1 MAVTDAIPDAAARAR
16 ALDPEGSFIV
26 QAPAGSGKTG
36 LLIQRLLALLSRAD
50 EPEEVVA
57 ITFTRKAAAEMR
69 VRVLDALDGARA
81 GRATEGPHEA
91 LTRRLADAVLARDA
105 AREWHLA
112 DSPGRLRIL
121 TIDALCAHL
130 VRRLPVLS
138 GFGSRPEPVDDAAP
152 LYREAARDTLAA
164 LDGRPSP
171 VSDALRVL
179 LAHRNNDHQALEGLL
194 VEMLRRRDQWLRVV
208 VPGNARELSRDAL
221 EASLRNATLDAL
233 DELRAHAPAAME
245 IVLCAA
251 ADAAAAILDAAGDES
266 FAPLR
271 RLERW
276 PGTALDDRAA
286 WECLARLLLTAEG
299 AVRSDKGVRASEG
312 ILPPSKA
319 PDKAE
324 KERRQALKIE
334 AAAVLDGLREWP
346 AFTGRLHAVRELP
359 PPSYPDRHWAVV
371 EALATVL
378 PVAAA
383 RLTLVFAARGQVD
396 FTEVSQAALR
406 ALGGIDEPTD
416 LALALDQRLRHL
428 LVDEFQ
434 DTSVAQVALLEH
446 LTAGWQDGDGR
457 TLFLVGDPMQSIY
470 RFREA
475 DVALYLRARVHGIG
489 TVRPEQLRLEANFRS
504 QRGIVAW
511 VNATFAQ
518 VLPAEEDMTAAA
530 VPFAPSTAV
539 LPELPGEAVTLHAS
553 QEPDPGQEA
562 RQVVELARRGLAEGP
577 DATVAILVRGR
588 GHLAAIV
595 PRLRAAALPFQAVDI
610 DPLATRPVVQDLHAL
625 TRAIAH
631 PADRLAWLAVLRAP
645 WCGMLLADLEAVAGA
660 APVIWSA
667 IVDPALAARLGADG
681 AARLAHVHEALRPA
695 MESRGRAPLH
705 ARVEGAWLA
714 LGGPA
719 AAAMDADLED
729 ARSYLELLAALEEAG
744 DVADFAALAERVAAL
759 FAPPDPRA
767 DGRLQVMTMHK
778 AKGLEFDTVILP
790 GLGSGT
796 RNDATPL
803 LRWHLRP
810 RPGGGEDLLLAPLA
824 SSEGE
829 EEPVGRWLAGFE
841 RRRAAHEAGR
851 LLYVAATRARRRL
864 HLLGHAR
871 QGDGGELQPRGGS
884 LLATLWPAVGEAFT
898 AALQGRDSPGDSA
911 GTPAGPAPIRRLVL
925 PWTAPEL
932 PARAGAPMGEPAEA
946 AQAPEVEFSWA
957 SETAR
962 HVGSVVHAALQRI
975 AEDGLA
981 GWSPARVEDMAM
993 YFERRLQSLGVP
1005 AEERPAAGARVRR
1018 ALVAALEDERARW
1031 ILAPHAEARCEWRL
1045 TGVLDGALV
1054 DVALD
1059 RSFVDARGV
1068 RWIVDYKTG
1077 LREGGD
1083 PEGFLDQERE
1093 RYRPQLD
1100 RYARL
1105 LRTMGEREVRCGL
1118 YFPLMRGWREW

>member
-1 MAVTDAIPDAAARAR
+1 MTDAIPDAAARAR
-16 ALDPEGSFIV
+16 ALDPAGSFIV

-50 EPEEVVA
+50 EPEQVVA

-81 GRATEGPHEA
+81 GHVTDGPHEA

-105 AREWHLA
+105 ARAWQLS

-164 LDGRPSP
+164 LDGGGSP
-171 VSDALRVL
+171 VSAALRVL
-179 LAHRNNDHQALEGLL
+179 LAHRNDDHQALERLL
-194 VEMLRRRDQWLRVV
+194 EQMLARRDQWLRVLM
-208 VPGNARELSRDAL
+208 PRGGMQLDRDAL
-221 EASLRNATLDAL
+221 EGALRNAALDAL
-233 DELRAHAPAAME
+233 AELREHAPAALE
-245 IVLCAA
+245 DDLCAVA
-251 ADAAAAILDAAGDES
+251 ATAAANLQTEGNDA
-266 FAPLR
+266 FAPIRGLQ
-271 RLERW
+271 RW
-276 PGTALDDRAA
+276 PGTALEDRAV
-286 WECLARLLLTAEG
+286 WECLARLLLTNAGE
-299 AVRSDKGVRASEG
+299 VRSDKGLRASEG
-312 ILPPSKA
+312 FLPPSKA
-319 PDKAE
+319 PDKAG
-324 KERRQALKIE
+324 KTRREALKAE
-334 AAAVLDGLREWP
+334 AIAILGALRAMP
-346 AFTGRLHAVRELP
+346 AFTERLHAVRDLP
-359 PPSYPDRHWAVV
+359 PPAYPDRHWAVV

-383 RLTLVFAARGQVD
+383 RLKLVFAARGQVD

-406 ALGGIDEPTD
+406 ALGESDEPTD

-434 DTSVAQVALLEH
+434 DTSVAQVVLLER

-475 DVALYLRARVHGIG
+475 DVALYLRARVHGVG
-489 TVRPEQLRLEANFRS
+489 DLRPEPLRLEANFRS
-504 QRGIVAW
+504 QGGIVAW
-511 VNATFAQ
+511 VNATFAR

-530 VPFAPSTAV
+530 VPYAPSTAV
-539 LPELPGEAVTLHAS
+539 LPGLPGEAVTLHARE
-553 QEPDPGQEA
+553 QADPEDEA
-562 RQVVELARRGLAEGP
+562 RQVVELATRGLEAGP
-577 DATVAILVRGR
+577 QATVAILVRGR
-588 GHLAAIV
+588 GHLVSIV
-595 PRLRAAALPFQAVDI
+595 PRLRAARLAFQAVDI
-610 DPLATRPVVQDLHAL
+610 DPLASRPVVQDLHAL

-645 WCGMLLADLEAVAGA
+645 WCGMLLADLEVVAGA

-667 IVDPALAARLGADG
+667 IADPALPARLGADG
-681 AARLAHVHEALRPA
+681 AARLLHVREALRQA
-695 MESRGRAPLH
+695 MDARGRAPLH

-719 AAAMDADLED
+719 AAALDADLED
-729 ARSYLELLAALEEAG
+729 ARSYLALLASVEEAG
-744 DVADFAALAERVAAL
+744 EVADFAALAERVAAL
-759 FAPPDPRA
+759 FAPPDPQA

-796 RNDATPL
+796 RHDATPL

-810 RPGGGEDLLLAPLA
+810 RPHGGEDLLLAPMA

-851 LLYVAATRARRRL
+851 LLYVAATRARQRL
-864 HLLGHAR
+864 HLLGHVR
-871 QGDGGELQPRGGS
+871 RGEDGELQPRAGS
-884 LLATLWPAVGEAFT
+884 LLATLWPAIGESFT
-898 AALQGRDSPGDSA
+898 VSLRGQDAPGDA
-911 GTPAGPAPIRRLVL
+911 AAPPAGPAPIRRLAI
-925 PWTAPEL
+925 PWTAPDL
-932 PARAGAPMGEPAEA
+932 PARPGAPEALAEV
-946 AQAPEVEFSWA
+946 QVQVPEVEFSWA

-975 AEDGLA
+975 AEDGLER
-981 GWSPARVEDMAM
+981 WNPARVETLAA

-1005 AEERPAAGARVRR
+1005 ASERPDAVARVCR
-1018 ALVAALEDERARW
+1018 ALATALVDERARW
-1031 ILAPHAEARCEWRL
+1031 ILGPHPEARCEWRL

-1059 RSFVDARGV
+1059 RSFVDASGV

-1100 RYARL
+1100 RYAQL
-1105 LRTMGEREVRCGL
+1105 LRALENREVRCGL